1 MGALPVIWVN
11 SYVYATEI
19 FEPKWRS
26 MFIGLFEIPIGYY
39 IFGLIGYLNRTWT
52 GIHIWVGIA
61 TGLTIPLYFLLP
73 ESPRWLSQNGFE
85 EDAFKV
91 LLKMAKINGR
101 KLDDNDKLNMR
112 SLVKALAEES
122 HQTED
127 KLRPWDMFRKGH
139 FVKSCILIFG
149 WITSCISF
157 YALSLNST
165 SLSGDI
171 FENYFLAR
179 TSGFVTAALVL
190 IFVNWIGRRIS
201 FVISHQVLGFS
212 CIILAFIPKEYVTA
226 VLVVYLI
233 ATTIASVSKYFVKL
247 KLCFRKT
254 ISRFFFSFFS
264 RFHDH
269 LSNHNGIVSN
279 KFEVTGSWISFNDF
293 TNFLCMCTSTW
304 TFSKVLQTLANVD
317 HRGANSH
324 FRNFG
329 LIFA

>member
-1 MGALPVIWVN
+1 MIWVN

-61 TGLTIPLYFLLP
+61 TGLTLPLYFLLP
-73 ESPRWLSQNGFE
+73 ESQRWLSQNGFE

-233 ATTIASVSKYFVKL
+233 ATTIASVSKYSVKL
-247 KLCFRKT
+247 KL
-254 ISRFFFSFFS
+254 SSM
-264 RFHDH
+264 
-269 LSNHNGIVSN
+269 L
-279 KFEVTGSWISFNDF
+279 
-293 TNFLCMCTSTW
+293 
-304 TFSKVLQTLANVD
+304 
-317 HRGANSH
+317 
-324 FRNFG
+324 
-329 LIFA
+329 